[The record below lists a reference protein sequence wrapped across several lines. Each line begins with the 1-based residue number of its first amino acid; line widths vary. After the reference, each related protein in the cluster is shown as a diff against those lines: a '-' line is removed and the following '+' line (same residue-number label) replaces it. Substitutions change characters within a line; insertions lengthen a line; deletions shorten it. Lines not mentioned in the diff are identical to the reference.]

1 MKRYNKR
8 QVMKDAH
15 RLYNNDFQRRG
26 RSWSECLRAA
36 WSWELDA
43 VNNFLALMSAYSN
56 HILITVLVLALVIYG
71 LITIILKSKEVNA
84 FIKEE
89 KTNENW
95 YKGIDSET
103 LSYAMGYGRGNNFY
117 CGD

>member
-8 QVMKDAH
+8 QVMKDAN

-36 WSWELDA
+36 WSWERDAVKVLEEKAARLDA
-43 VNNFLALMSAYSN
+43 MIAASWKAHNER
-56 HILITVLVLALVIYG
+56 
-71 LITIILKSKEVNA
+71 KEA
-84 FIKEE
+84 

>member
-1 MKRYNKR
+1 MLKLK
-8 QVMKDAH
+8 
-15 RLYNNDFQRRG
+15 
-26 RSWSECLRAA
+26 
-36 WSWELDA
+36 
-43 VNNFLALMSAYSN
+43 
-56 HILITVLVLALVIYG
+56 G
-71 LITIILKSKEVNA
+71 LIYANERKEA
-84 FIKEE
+84 

>member
-8 QVMKDAH
+8 QVMSDAH
-15 RLYNNDFQRRG
+15 SLYNNVCQRRG
-26 RSWSECLRAA
+26 RSCSECLRAA
-36 WSWELDA
+36 WSWERDAVKVLEEKAARLDA
-43 VNNFLALMSAYSN
+43 MIAASWKAHNER
-56 HILITVLVLALVIYG
+56 
-71 LITIILKSKEVNA
+71 KEA
-84 FIKEE
+84 

>member
-1 MKRYNKR
+1 MHMLVKNIDIIINKN
-8 QVMKDAH
+8 K
-15 RLYNNDFQRRG
+15 
-26 RSWSECLRAA
+26 
-36 WSWELDA
+36 
-43 VNNFLALMSAYSN
+43 
-56 HILITVLVLALVIYG
+56 
-71 LITIILKSKEVNA
+71 KK
-84 FIKEE
+84 E